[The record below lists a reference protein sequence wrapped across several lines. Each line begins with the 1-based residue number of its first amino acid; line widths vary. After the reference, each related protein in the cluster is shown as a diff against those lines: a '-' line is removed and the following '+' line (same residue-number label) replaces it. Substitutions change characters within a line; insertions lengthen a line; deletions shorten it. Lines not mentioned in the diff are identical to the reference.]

1 MKFSSKKIFYVV
13 HSKLGRGGTV
23 SGILA
28 GHMHYAGHD
37 DPPLWLGLIAA
48 FCYVY
53 FSESTYFVANIFTWW
68 MDPLHKLKAL
78 IWVKVFWVSL
88 FWYQMFLLN
97 EPFYSWNVFLQFSH
111 DYVAPY
117 IYILVLPYSANFTS
131 GDRGRQS
138 CADQHF
144 YMLRYFSY
152 PRQTI
157 VCWPRKKSCILY

>member
-1 MKFSSKKIFYVV
+1 
-13 HSKLGRGGTV
+13 
-23 SGILA
+23 
-28 GHMHYAGHD
+28 MHYAGHD

-144 YMLRYFSY
+144 YMLRYFRY